1 MATWSSSITE
11 SGTIPFMPTS
21 LKFLRKRETRSNGG
35 KPSDWSATA
44 IPWRGQRSTSKCVR
58 TAGPSILCPGLRS
71 HRYFYSVKIVY
82 EPIERNSARRQPMRF
97 VGKHGMPVALLFVGM
112 ALGFFL
118 AGHWVPNVAAVPRQD
133 YESLQ
138 AFTNI
143 LSIVKKSYVQ
153 EVDTKNL
160 INGAINGMLSSLDPH
175 SAYLTPDLYK
185 ELQMDTQGRFG
196 GLGIEITVKN
206 GVLTVVS
213 PIEDTPAFK
222 AGIKPGDMIFKIGDE
237 FTKDMTLV
245 DAVKKMRGPKGTK
258 IKISIKRE
266 GVPELIDYTLERDTI
281 RVQSVRSRGL
291 DEGYGYIRLAQFQ
304 ERSDRDVQKALEK
317 LAAEKGGLKGLV
329 LDLRNNPGGLLTQ
342 AVRVADL
349 FLDSGLI
356 VYTEGRIES
365 QKQKFFAQKEGSWLD
380 FPIVVL
386 VNGGSASASEIVAGA
401 LQDHKR
407 AVVLGTKTF
416 GKGSVQTILPLDD
429 NSALRLTTARYFTPK
444 GRSIQAT
451 GIVPDI
457 VVENATT
464 PDGKPD
470 APRRPG
476 LREENLPGHLQ
487 NPTQTPN
494 STQDQLDK
502 EKENQ
507 IPSSGPTG
515 DETIDNDAQLK
526 RALDLLK
533 SWDVFKQIVQK
544 KAA

>member
-1 MATWSSSITE
+1 M
-11 SGTIPFMPTS
+11 
-21 LKFLRKRETRSNGG
+21 R
-35 KPSDWSATA
+35 
-44 IPWRGQRSTSKCVR
+44 
-58 TAGPSILCPGLRS
+58 
-71 HRYFYSVKIVY
+71 IV
-82 EPIERNSARRQPMRF
+82 S
-97 VGKHGMPVALLFVGM
+97 KHGMPVVLLVVGV

-118 AGHWVPNVAAVPRQD
+118 AGQWVPNVAAVPRQD
-133 YESLQ
+133 YESLE

-143 LSIVKKSYVQ
+143 LSIVKKNYVE
-153 EVDTKNL
+153 EVETKNL
-160 INGAINGMLSSLDPH
+160 VNGAINGMLTSLDPH
-175 SAYLTPDLYK
+175 SAYLTPELYK

-196 GLGIEITVKN
+196 GLGIEITVKG

-222 AGIKPGDMIFKIGDE
+222 AGIKPGDMIFKIEDE

-245 DAVKKMRGPKGTK
+245 DAVKKMRGPRGTK
-258 IKISIKRE
+258 INLSIKRE
-266 GVPELIDYTLERDTI
+266 GVPELIDFTLVRDTI
-281 RVQSVRSRGL
+281 RVQSVRNRVL
-291 DEGYGYIRLAQFQ
+291 EAGYGYIRLAQFQ

-342 AVRVADL
+342 AVRISDL

-356 VYTEGRIES
+356 VYTEGRIEA
-365 QKQKFFAQKEGSWLD
+365 QKQKYFAQKEGSWMD

-429 NSALRLTTARYFTPK
+429 NSALRLTTARYFTPS

-457 VVENATT
+457 IVEAT
-464 PDGKPD
+464 PQQEGKAD
-470 APRRPG
+470 EKKRPT
-476 LREENLPGHLQ
+476 LREENLPGHLPSPQ
-487 NPTQTPN
+487 PVPSQQ
-494 STQDQLDK
+494 QDQGDK
-502 EKENQ
+502 EKERLVP
-507 IPSSGPTG
+507 PSAPTG
-515 DETIDNDAQLK
+515 DESIDNDTQLK

-533 SWDVFKQIVQK
+533 SWDVFKQLVQK

>member
-1 MATWSSSITE
+1 
-11 SGTIPFMPTS
+11 
-21 LKFLRKRETRSNGG
+21 
-35 KPSDWSATA
+35 
-44 IPWRGQRSTSKCVR
+44 
-58 TAGPSILCPGLRS
+58 
-71 HRYFYSVKIVY
+71 
-82 EPIERNSARRQPMRF
+82 
-97 VGKHGMPVALLFVGM
+97 MPVGLLAVGVAIGFV
-112 ALGFFL
+112 L
-118 AGHWVPNVAAVPRQD
+118 AAQWVPTVSAVPRQD
-133 YESLQ
+133 YESLE

-143 LSIVKKSYVQ
+143 LSIVKKNYV
-153 EVDTKNL
+153 EDVDTKNL
-160 INGAINGMLSSLDPH
+160 VNGAINGMLSSLDPH

-185 ELQMDTQGRFG
+185 DLQMDTQGRFG
-196 GLGIEITVKN
+196 GLGIEITVKS

-213 PIEDTPAFK
+213 PIEDTPAFR
-222 AGIKPGDMIFKIGDE
+222 AGIKPGDMIFKIEDE

-258 IKISIKRE
+258 INLSIKRE
-266 GVPELIDYTLERDTI
+266 GVPELIDFQLMRDTI
-281 RVQSVRSRGL
+281 RVQSVRSRTL
-291 DEGYGYIRLAQFQ
+291 EPGYGYVRLAQFQ

-317 LAAEKGGLKGLV
+317 IAAEKGGLKGLV

-342 AVRVADL
+342 AVRVSDL

-356 VYTEGRIES
+356 VYTEGRIEA
-365 QKQKFFAQKEGSWLD
+365 QKQKYYAQKDGSWMD

-429 NSALRLTTARYFTPK
+429 NSALRLTTARYYTPN
-444 GRSIQAT
+444 GRSIQAL

-457 VVENATT
+457 VVEA
-464 PDGKPD
+464 
-470 APRRPG
+470 APTGPEAKADEKRRST
-476 LREENLPGHLQ
+476 LREENLPGHLPAPQ
-487 NPTQTPN
+487 QPSAPQQ
-494 STQDQLDK
+494 SDQPEK
-502 EKENQ
+502 EKEKLVP
-507 IPSSGPTG
+507 PSAPTG

-533 SWDVFKQIVQK
+533 SWDVFKQLVQK

>member
-1 MATWSSSITE
+1 MR
-11 SGTIPFMPTS
+11 
-21 LKFLRKRETRSNGG
+21 L
-35 KPSDWSATA
+35 
-44 IPWRGQRSTSKCVR
+44 VR
-58 TAGPSILCPGLRS
+58 IM
-71 HRYFYSVKIVY
+71 
-82 EPIERNSARRQPMRF
+82 E
-97 VGKHGMPVALLFVGM
+97 KHGMPLVLLLVGI
-112 ALGFFL
+112 AVGLFL
-118 AGHWVPNVAAVPRQD
+118 AGHWVPSVSAVSRQD
-133 YESLQ
+133 YESLE

-143 LSIVKKSYVQ
+143 LSIVKKNYVE

-160 INGAINGMLSSLDPH
+160 VTGAINGMLSGLDPH

-196 GLGIEITVKN
+196 GLGIEITVK
-206 GVLTVVS
+206 GGILTVVS
-213 PIEDTPAFK
+213 PIEDTPAAK
-222 AGIKPGDMIFKIGDE
+222 AGVKPGDQIFKIEEE

-258 IKISIKRE
+258 ITISIKRE
-266 GVPELIDYTLERDTI
+266 GVPELMDFTLVRDTI
-281 RVQSVRSRGL
+281 RVQAVRSRTL
-291 DEGYGYIRLAQFQ
+291 EEGYGYVRLAQFQ
-304 ERSDRDVQKALEK
+304 ERSDRDVQRALEK
-317 LAAEKGGLKGLV
+317 MAAEKSGIKGLV

-365 QKQKFFAQKEGSWLD
+365 QKQKYSAQKEGSWMD

-429 NSALRLTTARYFTPK
+429 NSALRLTTARYFTPR
-444 GRSIQAT
+444 GRSIQAL

-457 VVENATT
+457 IVEPPPT
-464 PDGKPD
+464 PPAEGK
-470 APRRPG
+470 AEEKKRLG
-476 LREENLPGHLQ
+476 LREENLPGHLS
-487 NPTQTPN
+487 NPQQAP
-494 STQDQLDK
+494 SQPQDQSEKDK
-502 EKENQ
+502 EKLV
-507 IPSSGPTG
+507 PRTAPTG

-533 SWDVFKQIVQK
+533 SWDVFKQLVQK